1 MIGGLFVYNHKG
13 EVLISRVY
21 RDDIGRNAVDAFRV
35 NVIHARQQVRS
46 PVTNIART
54 SFFHIKVSWRKICE
68 SRFYYFLEAIVSSK
82 LHAVI
87 IYGFLLSAQT
97 FGWPPSPS
105 RM

>member
-54 SFFHIKVSWRKICE
+54 SFFHIKVGVLGPHPTIPPTHTP
-68 SRFYYFLEAIVSSK
+68 ISS
-82 LHAVI
+82 H
-87 IYGFLLSAQT
+87 SEQT
-97 FGWPPSPS
+97 FGW
-105 RM
+105 RL